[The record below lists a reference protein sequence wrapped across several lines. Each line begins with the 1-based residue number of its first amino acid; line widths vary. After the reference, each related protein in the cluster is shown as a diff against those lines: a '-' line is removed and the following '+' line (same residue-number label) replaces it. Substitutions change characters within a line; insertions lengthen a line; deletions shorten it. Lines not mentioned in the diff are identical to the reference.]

1 MYLGRFFTVDAHCHI
16 YPEKI
21 ASRAING
28 TDTFYG
34 LHSQKSGIV
43 GEMIKE
49 GRAVGIDR
57 FVVQSVASVPRQ
69 VKSINEFI
77 AAEERENAGL
87 LTGLGTLHPDSDDIE
102 GDFDHLCELSLHG
115 VKLHPDIQNFRIDDR
130 KCMKIYELCE
140 SHGLP
145 ILMHT
150 GDNRYDRSNPD
161 RLIPV
166 LKAFP
171 SLTVVGAHLGG
182 WSVWEEAASKLAG
195 FENLYVDSSS
205 SFGFLSDGKMKELI
219 SAYGTDRVLFATD
232 YPMWDASDELKRLL
246 SLGFTDGE
254 YELLLGKN
262 AAKVFGIGESRE

>member
-1 MYLGRFFTVDAHCHI
+1 MYSDKFFTVDAHCHI

-21 ASRAING
+21 AARAING

-34 LHSQKSGIV
+34 LHSQKNGIV
-43 GEMIKE
+43 SDMIKE
-49 GRAVGIDR
+49 GTVLGIDH

-77 AAEERENAGL
+77 AREEAEHKGR
-87 LTGLGTLHPDSDDIE
+87 LTGLGTLHPDSEDIE
-102 GDFDHLCELSLHG
+102 GDFEHLCELSLHG
-115 VKLHPDIQNFRIDDR
+115 VKLHPDIQDFKIDDKR
-130 KCMKIYELCE
+130 CMKIYELCE

-150 GDNRYDRSNPD
+150 GDHRYDRSNPE

-182 WSVWEEAASKLAG
+182 WSVWDEAAEKLCDY
-195 FENLYVDSSS
+195 ENLYVDSSS
-205 SFGFLSDGKMKELI
+205 SFGFLTDKKMKELI
-219 SAYGTDRVLFATD
+219 LAFGTDKVMFATD
-232 YPMWDASDELKRLL
+232 YPMWDAKEELTRLT
-246 SLGFTDGE
+246 SLGFTDEE
-254 YELLLGKN
+254 YRLLLGKN
-262 AAKVFGIGESRE
+262 ATKVFGIATF